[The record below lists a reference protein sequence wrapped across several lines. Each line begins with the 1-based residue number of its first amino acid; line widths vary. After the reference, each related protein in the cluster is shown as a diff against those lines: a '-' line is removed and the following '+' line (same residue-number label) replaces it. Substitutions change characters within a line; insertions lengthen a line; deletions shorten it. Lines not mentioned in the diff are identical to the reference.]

1 MSLVLEAA
9 YDHLCGG
16 REALDGD
23 GDAGEQ
29 AGGADGHDDGVEL
42 SAHLLDEL
50 EPDGTHAGHDVRVV
64 VAAFDVQRARKKRAR
79 RFEAHIEQ
87 NSGH

>member
-1 MSLVLEAA
+1 MSEAA

-16 REALDGD
+16 REALDGN

-29 AGGADGHDDGVEL
+29 SGGADGHDDGVEL

-50 EPDGTHAGHDVRVV
+50 EQNGAHAGHDVRLI
-64 VAAFDVQRARKKRAR
+64 VAALHVHLNCNMRAEIR
-79 RFEAHIEQ
+79 
-87 NSGH
+87 GHLRLVTLKLSR